1 MSLTINMQDQLSP
14 AIEQLLQNMQPA
26 RLHTII
32 ARAAANLTRDHFA
45 ELDRDRPNKLGG
57 KRTHFW
63 REASRATTHKAD
75 ESTAKVVIDHL
86 GAALQYFGGDITPVE
101 STYLT
106 IPASPEAHGKGP
118 REFED
123 LEYRPYK
130 GPRARG
136 ALVLG
141 EEVMYWLVESVHLDP
156 DPDVLPTEQ
165 AYAEHILGVLDRNVA
180 LYANRDAQGRFRS
193 NKGEG

>member
-1 MSLTINMQDQLSP
+1 MSVTIDIQDQLSP
-14 AIEQLLQNMQPA
+14 AIGQRLQNMQPA

-32 ARAAANLTRDHFA
+32 ARAASNLTRDHFG
-45 ELDRDRPNKLGG
+45 ELARDRPNKLGG
-57 KRTHFW
+57 KRTPFW
-63 REASRATTHKAD
+63 REARRATTHKAD

-101 STYLT
+101 STYLS
-106 IPASPEAHGKGP
+106 IPAAPEAHGKGP
-118 REFED
+118 REFDD

-130 GPRARG
+130 GPKARG
-136 ALVLG
+136 ALVQG

-165 AYAEHILGVLDRNVA
+165 AYAEHILGVLERNLA
-180 LYANRDAQGRFRS
+180 SLPGR
-193 NKGEG
+193 KGAA

>member
-1 MSLTINMQDQLSP
+1 MSVTIDIQDQLSP
-14 AIEQLLQNMQPA
+14 AIGQLLQNMQPA

-32 ARAAANLTRDHFA
+32 ARAASNLTRDHFG

-75 ESTAKVVIDHL
+75 ESAAKVVIDHL

-106 IPASPEAHGKGP
+106 IPAAPEAHGKGP
-118 REFED
+118 REFDD
-123 LEYRPYK
+123 LEYREALDLGLLRPGDRVAPEPTDLNADVRAAAPQSPGIRRALRK
-130 GPRARG
+130 AFGEDLEIEDGEMTLKPRPRTAGIPAR
-136 ALVLG
+136 
-141 EEVMYWLVESVHLDP
+141 S
-156 DPDVLPTEQ
+156 
-165 AYAEHILGVLDRNVA
+165 
-180 LYANRDAQGRFRS
+180 
-193 NKGEG
+193 